1 VFTTSPATMPSPG
14 LRPSA
19 QGDNRLARADPD
31 AHGELEGSV
40 GSVQV
45 LDGLQD
51 AQGRTHR
58 PLRVVFMGD
67 GCTEHGH
74 DGITN
79 ELLHC
84 PAQAFDLA
92 PQVGVVGTK
101 PSDHVLRVGSIR
113 AGGEAN
119 QIAEQ
124 HGDNLALVALT
135 GPGGADWGTAAA
147 AERKPP

>member
-1 VFTTSPATMPSPG
+1 
-14 LRPSA
+14 
-19 QGDNRLARADPD
+19 
-31 AHGELEGSV
+31 
-40 GSVQV
+40 
-45 LDGLQD
+45 LQD
-51 AQGRTHR
+51 PLGRPHR
-58 PLRVVFMGD
+58 PLGVVLVCNR
-67 GCTEHGH
+67 CTEHGH
-74 DGITN
+74 DGITD
-79 ELLHC
+79 ELLYC
-84 PAQAFDLA
+84 PTQAFDLA